1 MTKYY
6 PPVFGYKLSFDSD
19 KGDKHKMKVHYI
31 IRVND
36 VGNIGAAILSP
47 ARATRKNPAPAQT
60 IHNRLKTRTVEVR
73 KCKSTAVYETLHT
86 VDMFLI
92 EKSNSNMGW
101 SDAIY
106 NFSNCLGNTAQM

>member
-19 KGDKHKMKVHYI
+19 KGDNHKIEVHYI

-36 VGNIGAAILSP
+36 DGNIGASILPP
-47 ARATRKNPAPAQT
+47 ARATRENPAPAQT

-73 KCKSTAVYETLHT
+73 KCKSTAVDKTLHT

-92 EKSNSNMGW
+92 KRENLKMGW
-101 SDAIY
+101 SEAI
-106 NFSNCLGNTAQM
+106 